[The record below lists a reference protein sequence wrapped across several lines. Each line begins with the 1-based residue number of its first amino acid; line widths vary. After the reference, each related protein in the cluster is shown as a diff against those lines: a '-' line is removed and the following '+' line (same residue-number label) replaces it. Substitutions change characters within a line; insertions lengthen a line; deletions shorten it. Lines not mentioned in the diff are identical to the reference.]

1 MLKIILLSVVAVV
14 VVSRLTA
21 TLICTIMPSL
31 GIQLVGGAVALS
43 MYLVLGLILAKMRAA
58 KRELPR

>member
-1 MLKIILLSVVAVV
+1 MVKIIILSVVAVI

-31 GIQLVGGAVALS
+31 DIHQVGGAVALS
-43 MYLVLGLILAKMRAA
+43 MYLVLGLILAKMKAA
-58 KRELPR
+58 KG